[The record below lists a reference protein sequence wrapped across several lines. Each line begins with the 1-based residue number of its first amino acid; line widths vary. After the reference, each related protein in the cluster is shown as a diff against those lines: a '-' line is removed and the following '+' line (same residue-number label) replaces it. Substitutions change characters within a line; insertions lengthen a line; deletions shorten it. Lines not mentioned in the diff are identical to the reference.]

1 MIGKKRK
8 LKNLWTKKS
17 NAVKI
22 FKRFF
27 EWITD
32 DSFKPPNILKMKVL
46 IIEDEKPAA
55 RRLNRMLANL
65 GLKVQQMLH
74 SVEESLNWLQN
85 NEHPDLIFLD
95 IQLSD
100 GLSFEIF
107 EEIEVKSAIIFT
119 TAYDEY
125 ALKAFKLNSIDYL
138 LKPLDEDELKVAVDK
153 FNENRPKQTDV
164 QVNLDDIRKLLVNPV
179 DRKFKKRL
187 TIKVGQHIKIIP
199 IDEVECFYSENKSTY
214 IYTRENRNHLLD
226 HSLEYWQE
234 QLNPE
239 HFFRVNRTFI
249 VYINGI
255 KDIIAHS
262 NSRLKLILHSFSETE
277 IIVSRERVKEFKNWI
292 D

>member
-1 MIGKKRK
+1 MTVI
-8 LKNLWTKKS
+8 
-17 NAVKI
+17 
-22 FKRFF
+22 
-27 EWITD
+27 
-32 DSFKPPNILKMKVL
+32 

-55 RRLNRMLANL
+55 RRLNRMLLAL
-65 GLKVQQMLH
+65 GIEAKTMLH

-100 GLSFEIF
+100 GLSFDIF
-107 EEIEVKSAIIFT
+107 EEIEVKSAVIFT

-153 FNENRPKQTDV
+153 FKENRPKQTDV

-179 DRKFKKRL
+179 DCKFKKRL
-187 TIKVGQHIKIIP
+187 TIKIGQHIKIIH
-199 IDEVECFYSENKSTY
+199 IDEIECFYSEQKSTY
-214 IYTRENRNHLLD
+214 IHTKENRNYLID
-226 HSLEYWQE
+226 NSLEYWYD

-249 VYINGI
+249 VHINAI
-255 KDIIAHS
+255 KDIIAYS
-262 NSRLKLILHSFSETE
+262 NSRLKLVLHSYTETE
-277 IIVSRERVKEFKNWI
+277 IIISRERVKDFRNWI